1 MGTSLSS
8 VDKRQVDL
16 AIQESEKLYRQIER
30 AEFPQ
35 AFAKQEL
42 APFSVCSKGDELIID
57 RKLVNFEIQEKDSCT
72 IGEKG
77 GSSILPKSKIL
88 LDVPRGAVSDPTE
101 FTVSVLRASDTV
113 IIGKETGF
121 ASILDLEPH
130 SVQFQRPVKLY
141 ISRQRPHHGAGP
153 SLLHVFHAS
162 HLSDQYEFV
171 STLKESHPTD
181 SFRDYMHFSVENE
194 MFEIETTSFCRIF
207 TVYIASSY
215 LLNLLLFV
223 RKSSE
228 YIWDVQAI
236 LTCDCE
242 ENRRAI
248 KKMETEAG
256 FSFGSRWNFLVESG
270 NIRQQRLDI
279 LQKNMRMTFRG
290 SLFSHIIQSQSCPAP
305 NKQCTFRDNRWFRGN
320 RDPLTRASF
329 GCSLWEEK
337 ENMPEG
343 YLLGILLGS
352 PWIQIDSTDLNV
364 QLPSHRVPQEQRV
377 REAQEQRV
385 PEEQTVRRNARQMNP
400 WERLTVSSQ
409 IISKWKFVARSLRI
423 PEDKI
428 ETIEADHSNDSR
440 EKAYQMLI
448 FWQQREGQNATVQVL
463 IDALVSEELRGVADA
478 VFNEH

>member
-223 RKSSE
+223 RKSSG
-228 YIWDVQAI
+228 YNWDLQAI
-236 LTCDCE
+236 LTCNCE
-242 ENRRAI
+242 ENYEAI
-248 KKMETEAG
+248 KKRETESG
-256 FSFGSRWNFLVESG
+256 FTFGSKWEFLVGSG
-270 NIRQQRLDI
+270 NVQQQSLDI
-279 LQKNMRMTFRG
+279 SVENQSDLLQNISMAFRG
-290 SLFSHIIQSQSCPAP
+290 SLFSHMIQQSRRCDAP
-305 NKQCTFRDNRWFRGN
+305 NMQCTVHDSRWFRPF
-320 RDPLTRASF
+320 RYSLTNASF
-329 GCSLWEEK
+329 YCSLSYFDE
-337 ENMPEG
+337 
-343 YLLGILLGS
+343 S
-352 PWIQIDSTDLNV
+352 FDRRWIRIDSTSLSV
-364 QLPSHRVPQEQRV
+364 QLPSSHVPK
-377 REAQEQRV
+377 AQEQPV
-385 PEEQTVRRNARQMNP
+385 PHEGQTVRRNARQMNP

>member
-194 MFEIETTSFCRIF
+194 MFEIETTSFCRLF
-207 TVYIASSY
+207 TVDIPFSY

-223 RKSSE
+223 RESSR
-228 YIWDVQAI
+228 YIWDCQAI

-242 ENRRAI
+242 ENCEAI
-248 KKMETEAG
+248 KKREDRSGYSYGENWK
-256 FSFGSRWNFLVESG
+256 FSVDNCDVQRQGLDVSLDDWSG
-270 NIRQQRLDI
+270 LSQDVS
-279 LQKNMRMTFRG
+279 MTFCG
-290 SLFSHIIQSQSCPAP
+290 SSFSHIIQSPRCSAP
-305 NKQCTFRDNRWFRGN
+305 NQYCTVSDNRWNICGTLLQEHPFAVFFILKRIFSYN
-320 RDPLTRASF
+320 SHSNITAFSVFFHPLTTQF
-329 GCSLWEEK
+329 VG
-337 ENMPEG
+337 EG
-343 YLLGILLGS
+343 LILPL
-352 PWIQIDSTDLNV
+352 
-364 QLPSHRVPQEQRV
+364 
-377 REAQEQRV
+377 
-385 PEEQTVRRNARQMNP
+385 
-400 WERLTVSSQ
+400 
-409 IISKWKFVARSLRI
+409 
-423 PEDKI
+423 
-428 ETIEADHSNDSR
+428 
-440 EKAYQMLI
+440 
-448 FWQQREGQNATVQVL
+448 
-463 IDALVSEELRGVADA
+463 
-478 VFNEH
+478 